1 MNDRECPHES
11 AVRRAIHGDGW
22 TDTLRLHV
30 SQCASCQE
38 VAQVT
43 HFMSGAARAM
53 ARTAVPDA
61 RAAWTRIQLAELQ
74 QHAQRARRP
83 VQLAWMFAKC
93 WFAGIAGLIV
103 YRDWP
108 AIGSFL
114 LNVPLYA
121 CVAIA
126 AAVAVVFLGRQSQKR

>member
-1 MNDRECPHES
+1 MNDRKCPHES
-11 AVRRAIHGDGW
+11 AVRRAIDSDGW
-22 TDTLRLHV
+22 TDTLRQHV

-43 HFMSGAARAM
+43 LFMKGAARAM
-53 ARTAVPDA
+53 ARKAVPDA
-61 RAAWTRIQLAELQ
+61 RAAWTRIQLAERQ
-74 QHAQRARRP
+74 RRAQRARRP
-83 VQLAWMFAKC
+83 VQLAWMFAEC

-114 LNVPLYA
+114 LSVPLSV
-121 CVAIA
+121 C
-126 AAVAVVFLGRQSQKR
+126 